1 MQQSRETSHE
11 GYKFLNGANL
21 SRVLIQKEMLVLDG
35 VRKVGRPSIRLM
47 STLKW
52 SQEAQFSLAVSGK
65 QPRGL
70 GLPKLTTQSV
80 AVKSCYQLSGS
91 AICGACCFEMSLLS
105 LWFSPFSYNREKKE
119 LNVI

>member
-1 MQQSRETSHE
+1 MP
-11 GYKFLNGANL
+11 
-21 SRVLIQKEMLVLDG
+21 DG

-52 SQEAQFSLAVSGK
+52 SQEAQFSLAVGGK
-65 QPRGL
+65 PPRGS

-80 AVKSCYQLSGS
+80 AVKSRYQLSGS
-91 AICGACCFEMSLLS
+91 TICGAWCFEMSLLS
-105 LWFSPFSYNREKKE
+105 LWFSSFSYNRERKE

>member
-1 MQQSRETSHE
+1 MP
-11 GYKFLNGANL
+11 
-21 SRVLIQKEMLVLDG
+21 DG

-80 AVKSCYQLSGS
+80 AVKSRYRLSGS

-105 LWFSPFSYNREKKE
+105 LWFSPFSYNRERRECNLMFSKKADPM
-119 LNVI
+119 LFTGPWLPSHCTMVVMDP

>member
-1 MQQSRETSHE
+1 MP
-11 GYKFLNGANL
+11 
-21 SRVLIQKEMLVLDG
+21 DG

-52 SQEAQFSLAVSGK
+52 SQEAQLSLAVSGE
-65 QPRGL
+65 QPRGS

-80 AVKSCYQLSGS
+80 AVKSRCQLSS
-91 AICGACCFEMSLLS
+91 STICGAWCFEMSLLS
-105 LWFSPFSYNREKKE
+105 LWFSSFSYNRERKE